1 MHDTELELKPCPFCG
16 GKVSFDTGEAGLTK
30 VSCPFCGVST
40 LWDVNAV
47 KQWNN
52 RTHRE
57 TGLLPCPLCGSKA
70 RVLSDYTGRFIHFV
84 QCTKC
89 GLNTKSERYPNDA
102 KAVWNGR
109 AKT

>member
-1 MHDTELELKPCPFCG
+1 MLELEPCPFCG
-16 GKVSFDTGEAGLTK
+16 GKVSFDSGEAGLMK
-30 VSCPFCGVST
+30 VTCPFCGVST

-47 KQWNN
+47 KQWNK
-52 RTHRE
+52 RTRKE

-70 RVLSDYTGRFIHFV
+70 RVLTDLDNYFV
-84 QCTKC
+84 QCSKC
-89 GLNTKSERYPNDA
+89 GLNTKSERYPDDA